1 MAVELKPYELKQMQ
15 NLMRH
20 SVNIMDERHQKW
32 RLIEAIYRTGSMSHP
47 QNVDAGRL
55 QDLFP
60 NFNEHVVNM
69 VLPHINI
76 IMASI
81 VSREPQ
87 FLVTPIAGGPEAESG
102 AETAEA
108 IVNYFWRRLRV
119 TRELRDATADA
130 VRIGSGF
137 VKVGWTHMEEE
148 WEKDTLTLQEERLD
162 AYERARLD
170 AMLMDKEFDDNIELL
185 SDSVQ
190 TTFMKVIRSEPFVSY
205 VSPYDIFL
213 PQNARRMEDTP
224 WIAHR
229 ITRAVDEILANPEF
243 DLEESD
249 LIRDGHENISDEY
262 QAEWRRQ
269 AEDGKGYYASSE
281 ALDTATF
288 WEFYDMR
295 TRKLTIFQ
303 LESNEAMWEGDFDW
317 AHRYPPFVH
326 IRNYTSHGNDF
337 WGFGDIENIANIQ
350 GLLNEFLTEQFEN
363 ARRSGQKYLIRK
375 DAVTDELMAALES
388 PEADI
393 VAPVDVPNGEPLSDI
408 IVPVFRQALSGDLYG
423 AKRELEQYMQTV
435 LGINEFQAGGLG
447 ADRMSATAAAVVEGV
462 ATLRAQDKITSIED
476 AAAHIGNIIVLLCQ
490 QFLDEPA
497 VIRITGNEEAQW
509 VEVSK
514 SDIYGEHSV
523 AVEGGSLRSLNPA
536 TREQQGIRL
545 LAEIVP
551 ILAQFGYDPEP
562 ALRNAIRALGYKP
575 DEMLVMAPQ
584 PELPMGGG
592 EAADPMSE
600 LEQLGG
606 PPAAQQAQM
615 AGDLGI

>member
-1 MAVELKPYELKQMQ
+1 MAVDLKPYELKQMQ

-20 SVNIMDERHQKW
+20 SVNIMDESHQKW
-32 RLIEAIYRTGSMSHP
+32 RLVESVYRTGSLSHSR
-47 QNVDAGRL
+47 VSDAGRL
-55 QDLFP
+55 QELFP
-60 NFNEHVVNM
+60 SFNEHVVNM
-69 VLPHINI
+69 ILPHINI
-76 IMASI
+76 IMSSI

-87 FLVTPIAGGPEAESG
+87 FLVTPVAGGEEAENG

-108 IVNYFWRRLRV
+108 IVNYFWNRLRV

-130 VRIGSGF
+130 VKIGSGF
-137 VKVGWTHMEEE
+137 LKVGWTHVEEE
-148 WEKDTLTLQEERLD
+148 WEKDNLTLQEERLD

-170 AMLMDKEFDDNIELL
+170 AILMDKEFDDNIKLL

-190 TTFMKVIRSEPFVSY
+190 STFMKVIRSEPFVAY
-205 VSPYDIFL
+205 VSPYDMFL

-224 WIAHR
+224 WVAHR

-249 LIRDGHENISDEY
+249 LIKDGHESISDEY

-269 AEDGKGYYASSE
+269 AEDRRGYYASSE

-295 TRKLTIFQ
+295 TRRLTIFQ
-303 LESNEAMWEGDFDW
+303 LESNEPMWEGDFDW

-337 WGFGDIENIANIQ
+337 WGFGDIENVANIQ
-350 GLLNEFLTEQFEN
+350 ALFNEFLTEQFEN

-388 PEADI
+388 PESDI

-408 IVPVFRQALSGDLYG
+408 IVPVFRQALSGDLYT

-462 ATLRAQDKITSIED
+462 ATLRAQDKITSIEN
-476 AAAHIGNIIVLLCQ
+476 AAAHIGNLIVLLCQ
-490 QFLDEPA
+490 QFLDEPTA
-497 VIRITGNEEAQW
+497 IRITGDEKATW

-514 SDIYGEHSV
+514 SDIFGEHSV
-523 AVEGGSLRSLNPA
+523 SVEGGSLRSLNPA

-545 LAEIVP
+545 LTEIAP
-551 ILAQFGYDPEP
+551 ILAQFGYDPAP
-562 ALRNAIRALGYKP
+562 ALRNAIRALGFKP
-575 DEMLVMAPQ
+575 DEMLVQAPQ

-592 EAADPMSE
+592 EAADPMSD

-606 PPAAQQAQM
+606 PPAAQQAQLS
-615 AGDLGI
+615 GDLGI